1 MNSEIEKAQGN
12 VFKINAEITQTS
24 MTFLANVT
32 VDELKNVGRQFVKM
46 EDSKQWWIGDWW
58 NTLERKYGEAQQICD
73 EVGLNYSTV
82 KSASAVSKKI
92 EKVRR
97 RTGLTWSHHAEVCG
111 IKFEDDKEKQTRIQ
125 DKFLDK
131 AEQEQWSR
139 NKLREQVQ
147 AFLDEEK
154 WTAEEKDRRQLVLDG
169 NTILINLK
177 TDDNLRTWAEMN
189 DLLIRI
195 DRGSEW
201 GNPFVLGKDGNRDT
215 VCNNY
220 SVYLGMKPS
229 LLRKLP
235 ELKGKVLGCWCYPER
250 CHGDELIGRL

>member
-24 MTFLANVT
+24 MTFSANVT

-58 NTLERKYGEAQQICD
+58 NALERKYGEAQQICED
-73 EVGLNYSTV
+73 VNLSCQTAKNSGWVARS
-82 KSASAVSKKI
+82 I
-92 EKVRR
+92 EKSRR
-97 RTGLTWSHHAEVCG
+97 RDNLTWSHHAEVCG
-111 IKFEDDKEKQTRIQ
+111 IKLDDKEKQKRIQ

-131 AEQEQWSR
+131 AEQEGWSIR
-139 NKLREQVQ
+139 ELRGQVQ

-154 WTAEEKDRRQLVLDG
+154 WSEEEKNRRQLVLDG